1 MCIIEAKATLEE
13 DNLKAYNYLNFCRLM
28 AIILENKERISYY
41 DSRLALLEILN
52 DFAVL
57 DKVDTSKIQHIADT
71 DPELFDRNAILRHDF
86 MQLRIIGCLDCEDHY
101 EELYRWSCCNEDP
114 QLQQLASLV
123 LSHNFVKSR
132 DYCHKLLISWIRS
145 ERFSNSRNRP
155 PIRKTMERKISIPS
169 LKPLSSIRRIPCG

>member
-1 MCIIEAKATLEE
+1 
-13 DNLKAYNYLNFCRLM
+13 M
-28 AIILENKERISYY
+28 AIILKNKERISYY

-71 DPELFDRNAILRHDF
+71 DPNSSIEMPSCDTISCNCASSAVSTVKTIMKNFTGGAVAMKIRNCSNSPRSFSL
-86 MQLRIIGCLDCEDHY
+86 II
-101 EELYRWSCCNEDP
+101 S
-114 QLQQLASLV
+114 S
-123 LSHNFVKSR
+123 KSR

-155 PIRKTMERKISIPS
+155 PTRKTMERKISIPS